1 VGAVHRAGETARR
14 WFLSIRCIL
23 TTVVLIWPAASF
35 PQTPASSA
43 YPNKP
48 VRYVVTFAAGSAPD
62 TVARLLAERLTRIW
76 GQQVIV
82 DNRVGVSGLL
92 GAAYVAKSP
101 PDGYTLVQCNIGTN
115 AIAVSLYA
123 NVPFDQI
130 RDFAPVTRIGT
141 TPNVIVVHPSV
152 PFRTIKQMVAY
163 AKANPGKLSYAAGFA
178 GTSQPL
184 MMDLFKLTEKIN
196 IVHIPYKAGPQAV
209 TDNIGGQVPIGVYQA
224 PSVVAQI
231 QGGRLRGLTVSS
243 AKRIAQLSAV
253 PTMIESGWPDFIV
266 TSWYGV
272 CAPAATPVPV
282 LDKLNADFGTVLRNA
297 ELQQRLDELVVQSSP
312 TSREEFGQYIRAE
325 ITRWAQVIKD
335 AGIPQQ

>member
-1 VGAVHRAGETARR
+1 M
-14 WFLSIRCIL
+14 RCIL
-23 TTVVLIWPAASF
+23 TTLALIWPAASF
-35 PQTPASSA
+35 SQTPASGA
-43 YPNKP
+43 YPNKA
-48 VRYVVTFAAGSAPD
+48 VRCVVTFAAGSAPD

-82 DNRVGVSGLL
+82 DNRVGVAGLL

-101 PDGYTLVQCNIGTN
+101 PDGYTLVQCNIGTS

-123 NVPFDQI
+123 KVPFDQI
-130 RDFAPVTRIGT
+130 RDFAPLTRIGT

-152 PFRTIKQMVAY
+152 PFRTTKQMVAY
-163 AKANPGKLSYAAGFA
+163 ARGNPGKLSYAAGFA

-184 MMDLFKLTEKIN
+184 MMELFKLIEKIN

-209 TDNIGGQVPIGVYQA
+209 TDNIGGQVPVGVYQA

-231 QGGRLRGLTVSS
+231 QGGRLRGLSVSS
-243 AKRIAQLSAV
+243 AQRIAQLPSV
-253 PTMIESGWPDFIV
+253 PTMLESGWPDFIV

-282 LDKLNADFGTVLRNA
+282 LDKLNADFVTVLRNA
-297 ELQQRLDELVVQSSP
+297 ELQQRLDELVVQSAP
-312 TSREEFGQYIRAE
+312 TSREEFDQYIRAE
-325 ITRWAQVIKD
+325 IARWAQVIKD
-335 AGIPQQ
+335 AGIPLQ

>member
-1 VGAVHRAGETARR
+1 MRCATETHLR
-14 WFLSIRCIL
+14 IRCIL
-23 TTVVLIWPAASF
+23 MTVVLIWSGASF
-35 PQTPASSA
+35 AQTPASGA

-92 GAAYVAKSP
+92 GAAYVAKTP

-123 NVPFDQI
+123 KVPFDQI

-152 PFRTIKQMVAY
+152 PFRTIKQMVDY

-196 IVHIPYKAGPQAV
+196 IEHIPYKAGPQAV

-224 PSVVAQI
+224 PSVVAHI

-243 AKRIAQLSAV
+243 AKRIAQLPAV
-253 PTMIESGWPDFIV
+253 PTMIESGWSDFIV

-282 LDKLNADFGTVLRNA
+282 LDKLNADFGAVLRNA
-297 ELQQRLDELVVQSSP
+297 ELQQRLDDLVVQSAP
-312 TSREEFGQYIRAE
+312 TSREEFDHYIRAE
-325 ITRWAQVIKD
+325 IARWAQVIKD
-335 AGIPQQ
+335 AGIPLQ

>member
-1 VGAVHRAGETARR
+1 MRCAIKTHLR
-14 WFLSIRCIL
+14 IHCIL
-23 TTVVLIWPAASF
+23 ATVALIWPAASF
-35 PQTPASSA
+35 SQTPAPGA
-43 YPNKP
+43 YPNKT

-82 DNRVGVSGLL
+82 DNRVGVAGLL

-123 NVPFDQI
+123 KVPFDQN

-152 PFRTIKQMVAY
+152 PFSTIKQMVAY
-163 AKANPGKLSYAAGFA
+163 AKINPGKLSYAAGFA

-184 MMDLFKLTEKIN
+184 MMELFKLIEKLN
-196 IVHIPYKAGPQAV
+196 ILHVPYKAGPQAV
-209 TDNIGGQVPIGVYQA
+209 TDNIGGQVPMGVYQA
-224 PSVVAQI
+224 PSVVAHI
-231 QGGRLRGLTVSS
+231 QGGRLRGLSVSS
-243 AKRIAQLSAV
+243 VKRIAQLSSV

-282 LDKLNADFGTVLRNA
+282 LDKLNADLGTVLRNA
-297 ELQQRLDELVVQSSP
+297 ELQQRLDELVVHSAP
-312 TSREEFGQYIRAE
+312 TSREEFDQYIRAE

-335 AGIPQQ
+335 ASIPQQ

>member
-23 TTVVLIWPAASF
+23 ATAALIWPAASF
-35 PQTPASSA
+35 PQTPAAGA

-48 VRYVVTFAAGSAPD
+48 VRYVVTFAAGAAPD
-62 TVARLLAERLTRIW
+62 TVARLLAERLTRVW

-82 DNRVGVSGLL
+82 DNRVGVAGLL

-115 AIAVSLYA
+115 TIAVSLYTK
-123 NVPFDQI
+123 VPFDQN

-152 PFRTIKQMVAY
+152 PFRTVKEMVAY
-163 AKANPGKLSYAAGFA
+163 AKVNPGKLSYAAGFA

-184 MMDLFKLTEKIN
+184 MMELFKLIEKIN

-209 TDNIGGQVPIGVYQA
+209 SDNIGGQVPTGVYQA
-224 PSVVAQI
+224 PSVVAHI
-231 QGGRLRGLTVSS
+231 PGGRLRGLSVSS
-243 AKRIAQLSAV
+243 AKRIAQLPS
-253 PTMIESGWPDFIV
+253 
-266 TSWYGV
+266 V

-282 LDKLNADFGTVLRNA
+282 LDKLNADFSAILRNA
-297 ELQQRLDELVVQSSP
+297 ELQQRLDELVVQSAP
-312 TSREEFGQYIRAE
+312 TSREEFDQYIRAE
-325 ITRWAQVIKD
+325 IARWAQVIKD